1 MQYTVY
7 DCITIW
13 ATLPVQL
20 RFIRRGRAS
29 RGRATLDLDDDDRAS
44 DFEELNSDV
53 EVDDLR
59 EWLETKPSGHTSQIL
74 PGQVMV
80 KKYLPPGNVAELYEY
95 YKSSQKL
102 AGQHAV
108 SYTTF
113 NHVFKTRWSDVLAF
127 RQRSMFTQCEI
138 CQLLKA
144 DLQNKQLSLEAKL
157 SAMQMY
163 RQHLHDQYAD
173 RTLCWRMQA
182 TSQDHE
188 SRLLTI
194 CIDGLD
200 QAKFALPRDPQ
211 LRSSAVMR
219 LGMEFGSRS
228 LCRVLGSAGVLM
240 SFASA

>member
-1 MQYTVY
+1 M
-7 DCITIW
+7 
-13 ATLPVQL
+13 LL
-20 RFIRRGRAS
+20 S
-29 RGRATLDLDDDDRAS
+29 S
-44 DFEELNSDV
+44 
-53 EVDDLR
+53 
-59 EWLETKPSGHTSQIL
+59 TSTTR
-74 PGQVMV
+74 VH
-80 KKYLPPGNVAELYEY
+80 KSWPGNMLCR
-95 YKSSQKL
+95 
-102 AGQHAV
+102 V
-108 SYTTF
+108 SFHCAFCSCFSRYTTF

-157 SAMQMY
+157 SAIQMY
-163 RQHLHDQYAD
+163 RQHLHDQFAD

-219 LGMEFGSRS
+219 LS
-228 LCRVLGSAGVLM
+228 LDHVHMYVKFLFLRCLVRLEEQGDTATTKSSWGVGFRMVRADIRLRRPRAPQQLLHHPSDCRND
-240 SFASA
+240 